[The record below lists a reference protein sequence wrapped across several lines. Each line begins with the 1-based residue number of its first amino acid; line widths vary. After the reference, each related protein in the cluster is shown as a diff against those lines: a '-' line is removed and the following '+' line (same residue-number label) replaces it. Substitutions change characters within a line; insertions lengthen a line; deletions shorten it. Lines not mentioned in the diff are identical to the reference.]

1 MGTAIATVALYL
13 LSRLGVTTPTST
25 AAGYML
31 LLGFGLGL
39 TMQVLVLAAQN
50 AVPHRLL
57 GVATS
62 GASLARQLGGSIG
75 VSVFGAIFTN
85 RLDHELA
92 ARIPGG
98 AHMPGH
104 ASPALLRQLPP
115 AIHEAYVAAYAA
127 ALHPVFLTASG
138 VMLIAFGLSWM
149 LRDVPLRETAGQPE
163 TEAPTESQ
171 PAPRPEPAL
180 AARH

>member
-1 MGTAIATVALYL
+1 
-13 LSRLGVTTPTST
+13 
-25 AAGYML
+25 
-31 LLGFGLGL
+31 
-39 TMQVLVLAAQN
+39 
-50 AVPHRLL
+50 
-57 GVATS
+57 
-62 GASLARQLGGSIG
+62 
-75 VSVFGAIFTN
+75 
-85 RLDHELA
+85 
-92 ARIPGG
+92 
-98 AHMPGH
+98 MPAH